1 MAINFPG
8 SLDNFTNP
16 TSASPINSPSH
27 ADQHA
32 NANDAIEALEAK
44 VGVDGSSVITS
55 HDYKIAQLQSLVTSA
70 VAGAKSI
77 YQDVRNQSGS
87 AFTKATPVYVSGSTG
102 ASGQLLVSAAS
113 NATEAASSKTMGI
126 TTSAISNNSN
136 GQVISEGI
144 LEGIDT
150 TGAADG
156 DPVWLGVNGAKIYG
170 LANKPSAP
178 AHLVFLGIVIRGGQA
193 NTGSMYVKIQNGFEL
208 HELHNVQ
215 VSSLVNGNILAY
227 DSTTQTWKN
236 TNTLQST
243 SSTTPLVVKGATSQT
258 ADLQQWQD
266 SSGNLLGRFHPT
278 AGFLIYGIANINGGS
293 APYLNTNTTSF
304 DLFTNIATNKGLIIR
319 GAASQTADLQQWQ
332 DSSGNI
338 LSRIGNNGTFFW
350 GGNSYLSA
358 SLGTALIGNNYAS
371 DVALKVKAATS
382 QTANLQEWQNSSGT
396 VLTRVN
402 NNGNIIVGNSYISYT
417 DVSAYGRL
425 QIQDIGTNQTTLYP
439 MSAGFLIQNLGVTGM
454 TILKIRGAP
463 GQTAN
468 LQEWQDSTGTALA
481 SVSATGTI
489 YAYETANSDALNI
502 YQGSGARR
510 LVFGLGGLSTTSTFT
525 SGSIS
530 WSGVAQTEINSGTAS
545 RVGLLVKGAA
555 SQTADLQ
562 QWQRDDGFVLLKVS
576 SSGDITAGS
585 GSSTAIRFRY
595 FDGINITGTYW
606 DTVETNSATFIGRS
620 TTATTMVVRGAA
632 SQTADLQQWQTSTG
646 SINGKVDNNGTFWI
660 GTSNLIN
667 YGYSTFAGNNAGN
680 VPIIIIGAP
689 SQTADL
695 QQWKNSAGTVLSKIA
710 SNGRM
715 VISSDTEVSSGM
727 LTISQAATSAIVLS
741 TTSTANDYG
750 LALNATG
757 SGNNT
762 SIGISF
768 SAFASNGYNGV
779 ATPGGAIWFTRSGP
793 YSLGY
798 FSFLTRSG
806 GGANDPLKE
815 RMRIGDTGTVS
826 ISGFTASSQGL
837 IIKAAASQTADLQQW
852 QNSSGTVLTS
862 VFPSGNISI
871 GTTQAGVHGQANSQG
886 VVTTETAPLI
896 VRGSAPG
903 QNMIELWAYGKDA
916 YITGAVGNGTS
927 VTYTTSIAHGF
938 TTSDYV
944 TVNGIIGNPG
954 SGTLNMGGGA
964 TVSAVTTYTFTL
976 PNTTTQTYISGGYAR
991 NAQYPGNILQAYRSD
1006 GMSLFTIGSSGG
1018 FAMADVMS
1026 VANVGY
1032 QQAGISVQPNLPSSA
1047 AIRMYGRS
1055 AQTAEILDVR
1065 NYIYK
1070 SGGSDS
1076 IFAIIPDYSVSANAD
1091 GYGAW
1096 VRMKNAAT
1104 PTTNPTSA
1112 GYLYVG
1118 SGALNY
1124 MGTSN
1129 VPQQIVGADGSVK
1142 FTSPAASIVPL
1153 IIQHA
1158 SSPTSS
1164 YFEIRNSA
1172 GNPIWGI
1179 NSAGESLNRTTTK
1192 FGANIQNDSNN
1203 NNNSLSL
1210 SAPSS
1215 GGTGIP
1221 LYVYS
1226 GSTTRDMVKFDNSGV
1241 VKLTIT
1247 SDGSLK
1253 GGNSNTISVN
1263 TASTVDTVAL
1273 SSFTSMEYTLSIKQG
1288 SKIRSSKVLVHT
1300 DGTSVDSTEYG
1311 IMEMG
1316 GGITGILVTSSVS
1329 GTDAILQVTIT
1340 DATTTN
1346 ATVKL
1351 IKTML

>member
-44 VGVDGSSVITS
+44 VGVDGSSVVTS

-113 NATEAASSKTMGI
+113 NATEATSSKTMGI

-208 HELHNVQ
+208 HELHNVE

-243 SSTTPLVVKGATSQT
+243 SSTTPLVVKGTSSPSVNIFEVQNSGGYPMVFVDAYGALKAQASGMYVNSGYASGTGLVVRGYTSQT
-258 ADLQQWQD
+258 ADLQQWQNSSGSVLAAIKPSGQLKIQNIIDLSDGGPTIQFGSSAINIWTFSASAIPLIINAFTGQSNDLTQWKD
-266 SSGNLLGRFHPT
+266 SSGNKQVWINSAGVFNALSVVGTYNSYFYAGSSGAVPIKVIGAVNQTGNLQEWQNSSGTALGWFNAYGSMQITNSFNGARAELGNTGVAQASTLVLKIQGVSGQT
-278 AGFLIYGIANINGGS
+278 ANLTEWQTNTGAVVAYVDPNGSAYFNSNFQINGVAAIGGS
-293 APYLNTNTTSF
+293 PQAYSQLIIQINSTTR
-304 DLFTNIATNKGLIIR
+304 NGLIIK
-319 GAASQTADLQQWQ
+319 GA
-332 DSSGNI
+332 SG
-338 LSRIGNNGTFFW
+338 
-350 GGNSYLSA
+350 
-358 SLGTALIGNNYAS
+358 
-371 DVALKVKAATS
+371 
-382 QTANLQEWQNSSGT
+382 QTANLQEWQNS
-396 VLTRVN
+396 
-402 NNGNIIVGNSYISYT
+402 
-417 DVSAYGRL
+417 A
-425 QIQDIGTNQTTLYP
+425 
-439 MSAGFLIQNLGVTGM
+439 
-454 TILKIRGAP
+454 
-463 GQTAN
+463 
-468 LQEWQDSTGTALA
+468 GTALA

-555 SQTADLQ
+555 SQTANLQEWQNSAGTVLTRIKSNGNLIINADGFSAVENTTPAVKINSNTAQNAAEEVLLRFHRSGVGSTTYGGGVDFKVSQWQSTSAGSGYIPYTQLTIALKSGATDNESANINVLTLRDNSTVGINNTTPSAQLDINIGLSSRTGLIVKAAASQTADLQ
-562 QWQRDDGFVLLKVS
+562 QWQDTSGTVLGSVVQTDSNNMVLRLPQIQGKSGGYPWISFGSSITNTANQATDKPLVVKGAS
-576 SSGDITAGS
+576 SQSANLTEWQNSAGTVLSNINSSGLNEWRDS
-585 GSSTAIRFRY
+585 
-595 FDGINITGTYW
+595 TGTYRFGLKYSA
-606 DTVETNSATFIGRS
+606 DRNIIDINSTNSGLVFGWSPNYIGGYGTDAGAGNTWWFSPFTGTRVGVIIRGKDPQTADLQQWQNNSGTVLASVSSAGGFGVPAIGNPGSVGPYQSFNS
-620 TTATTMVVRGAA
+620 TDITITSRAAANIGLIIKGAA

-660 GTSNLIN
+660 GTANLIN

-779 ATPGGAIWFTRSGP
+779 ATPGGAIWFTRSGS

-798 FSFLTRSG
+798 LSFLTRSG
-806 GGANDPLKE
+806 VGANDPLTE

-852 QNSSGTVLTS
+852 QNSSG
-862 VFPSGNISI
+862 NIVSSI
-871 GTTQAGVHGQANSQG
+871 RS
-886 VVTTETAPLI
+886 
-896 VRGSAPG
+896 
-903 QNMIELWAYGKDA
+903 
-916 YITGAVGNGTS
+916 NG
-927 VTYTTSIAHGF
+927 
-938 TTSDYV
+938 
-944 TVNGIIGNPG
+944 
-954 SGTLNMGGGA
+954 
-964 TVSAVTTYTFTL
+964 
-976 PNTTTQTYISGGYAR
+976 
-991 NAQYPGNILQAYRSD
+991 
-1006 GMSLFTIGSSGG
+1006 
-1018 FAMADVMS
+1018 
-1026 VANVGY
+1026 
-1032 QQAGISVQPNLPSSA
+1032 GIS
-1047 AIRMYGRS
+1047 
-1055 AQTAEILDVR
+1055 
-1065 NYIYK
+1065 
-1070 SGGSDS
+1070 
-1076 IFAIIPDYSVSANAD
+1076 
-1091 GYGAW
+1091 
-1096 VRMKNAAT
+1096 
-1104 PTTNPTSA
+1104 
-1112 GYLYVG
+1112 
-1118 SGALNY
+1118 LNY
-1124 MGTSN
+1124 
-1129 VPQQIVGADGSVK
+1129 A
-1142 FTSPAASIVPL
+1142 
-1153 IIQHA
+1153 
-1158 SSPTSS
+1158 
-1164 YFEIRNSA
+1164 
-1172 GNPIWGI
+1172 
-1179 NSAGESLNRTTTK
+1179 
-1192 FGANIQNDSNN
+1192 
-1203 NNNSLSL
+1203 
-1210 SAPSS
+1210 
-1215 GGTGIP
+1215 
-1221 LYVYS
+1221 
-1226 GSTTRDMVKFDNSGV
+1226 
-1241 VKLTIT
+1241 
-1247 SDGSLK
+1247 
-1253 GGNSNTISVN
+1253 NTIRLYN
-1263 TASTVDTVAL
+1263 TAN
-1273 SSFTSMEYTLSIKQG
+1273 
-1288 SKIRSSKVLVHT
+1288 T
-1300 DGTSVDSTEYG
+1300 DYASLW
-1311 IMEMG
+1311 M
-1316 GGITGILVTSSVS
+1316 
-1329 GTDAILQVTIT
+1329 
-1340 DATTTN
+1340 
-1346 ATVKL
+1346 
-1351 IKTML
+1351 